1 MVRIVIV
8 AHEPLAS
15 ALQHVAA
22 HAFPEQTDQVHAID
36 VGPSDSLE
44 LVCQRLAAVVA
55 ADDSTLILSDVFGA
69 TPCNAAMK
77 VADGV
82 WARVLSGAN
91 VPMLWRVLSYASQ
104 PLDRLVGLA
113 QSGATH
119 GVMQVAS
126 TRPQNQMPLSV
137 SHDPNYPE
145 DQ

>member
-1 MVRIVIV
+1 MVRILIV

-22 HAFPEQTDQVHAID
+22 HAFPEQTDLVRAVD
-36 VGPSDSLE
+36 VGPRDSLE
-44 LVCQRLAAVVA
+44 FVCERLYKVVT

-69 TPCNAAMK
+69 TPCNAAMR
-77 VADGV
+77 VADGIR
-82 WARVLSGAN
+82 ARVLSGVN
-91 VPMLWRVLSYASQ
+91 VPMLWRVLSYASE

-126 TRPQNQMPLSV
+126 TRPQNQMPLSA
-137 SHDPNYPE
+137 SHDPNHPQ